1 MKDVIEIKTEEIKS
15 LASRKKFLTTKYQNT
30 LAEELPSSVTSELKL
45 IDDLMTEAN
54 VSDDL
59 YQSSP
64 KMITIRNSRD
74 EEWYFQQLLNWIKR
88 HPQATNGLLGKSQ
101 LYKFTL
107 HFFVENIVLNTDNA
121 QLSFGQLEEK
131 LSNLKQSKS
140 DGTIVRQNRNIEQ
153 SLAFL
158 ISMSYRSLNFIP
170 ESVNDD
176 GLVEYGINPFSESIV
191 KANGVETTLGSQSEV
206 GRAYEEFQNAWSRD
220 KQRLKKIKQP
230 KGVITDD

>member
-1 MKDVIEIKTEEIKS
+1 MKDAIEIKTEEIKR

-30 LAEELPSSVTSELKL
+30 LTEELPSSVTSELKL

-54 VSDDL
+54 VSDDV
-59 YQSSP
+59 YQSSS

-107 HFFVENIVLNTDNA
+107 HFFVENIVLNPDNA

-131 LSNLKQSKS
+131 ISNLKQSKS
-140 DGTIVRQNRNIEQ
+140 DSTIVKQNRNIEQ

-158 ISMSYRSLNFIP
+158 ISMSYRALNFIP

-191 KANGVETTLGSQSEV
+191 KANGVETTLGTQSEV
-206 GRAYEEFQNAWSRD
+206 GKAYEEFQNAWSRD

>member
-1 MKDVIEIKTEEIKS
+1 MKDTIEIKLEEVKR
-15 LASRKKFLTTKYQNT
+15 LASRKKFLTNKYQNT

-45 IDDLMTEAN
+45 IDDLMAEAN
-54 VSDDL
+54 VPEEI
-59 YQSSP
+59 YQTRS
-64 KMITIRNSRD
+64 KTVNIKNSRD
-74 EEWYFQQLLNWIKR
+74 EEWYFQQLLHWAKR
-88 HPQATNGLLGKSQ
+88 HPQSTNGLFGKSS
-101 LYKFTL
+101 LYKFAL
-107 HFFVENIVLNTDNA
+107 HFFVENIVLNPDNA

-131 LSNLKQSKS
+131 ISNLKQAKS
-140 DGTIVRQNRNIEQ
+140 DSTIVKQNRNIEQ